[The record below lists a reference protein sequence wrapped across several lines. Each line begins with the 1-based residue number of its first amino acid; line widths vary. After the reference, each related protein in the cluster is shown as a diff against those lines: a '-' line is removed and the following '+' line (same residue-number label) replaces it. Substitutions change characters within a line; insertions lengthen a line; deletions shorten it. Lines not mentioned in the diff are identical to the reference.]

1 MSNVVG
7 YYELVGAANGQH
19 VCCLIGCHLV
29 TWHDSSSLIGWFV
42 RPSARSR
49 WRPSTRCWRWWRG
62 RGRRRG
68 RPGQSGRTWGITM
81 AVIPR
86 DAISVSKW
94 KFFSIK
100 LSVCLVVAEL
110 RQTGELCYVL
120 QTLLDSIF
128 WLIFNLCW
136 TVRHEREYR

>member
-1 MSNVVG
+1 
-7 YYELVGAANGQH
+7 
-19 VCCLIGCHLV
+19 
-29 TWHDSSSLIGWFV
+29 
-42 RPSARSR
+42 
-49 WRPSTRCWRWWRG
+49 
-62 RGRRRG
+62 
-68 RPGQSGRTWGITM
+68 M

-128 WLIFNLCW
+128 WLIFNLC
-136 TVRHEREYR
+136 